1 MFDPEHM
8 GPTCVNV
15 GIMVGSFISIV
26 IVAGNAHCPG
36 AGVNV
41 YVVVSISFKSGD
53 HEPYIPLFEFTGRG
67 LRDAPEHIGSTCVN
81 VGVILGIVITLIV
94 IVVEVAHCPS

>member
-1 MFDPEHM
+1 MFDPEHI

-26 IVAGNAHCPG
+26 IVVKTEHCPG

-41 YVVVSISFKSGD
+41 YVVVSVLFNSGA
-53 HEPYIPLFEFTGRG
+53 HEPYIPLFESTGRG
-67 LRDAPEHIGSTCVN
+67 LRTAPEHIGSTCVN
-81 VGVILGIVITLIV
+81 VGVTLGVVITLIV
-94 IVVEVAHCPS
+94 IVAEVAHCPS